1 MGMAAIL
8 GIRVVVDMNND
19 DLKNVLELI
28 SELLDLSLS
37 IWTLVFC
44 LGQLLSL

>member
-1 MGMAAIL
+1 MVAIL
-8 GIRVVVDMNND
+8 GIRVVVHMNND

-28 SELLDLSLS
+28 SELLDLSLN